1 MQKHNKMPQPDK
13 EKDKAIPH
21 FDFHFHLLFKHA
33 ISGGTDVNENIDV
46 KGFADLLDT
55 AFGGPF
61 ESQSSPQMVK
71 QSPLKFGLIAILSVE
86 HAFVKRMLRIPGFRL
101 DRALPLDPK
110 MVQKI
115 KASEVSYHELFQE
128 QVQYTLDK
136 MAQFGK
142 DWDMLLLNRS
152 KDKEGP
158 GVWDAIR
165 KRANNNMQDAIRQQ
179 QAYAGSRWFA
189 LSIEGGHNLSEVPIR
204 NNLGLIHH
212 TPEETLKRLQDRED
226 VDFMAINISHLSRIP
241 EMPLCGFA
249 QGLNKSAQN
258 AFHSPDFHP
267 STENGLTL
275 LGKKLIKQALTH
287 PTKPILID
295 VKHMSLYSRLHY
307 YRYRAR
313 LAEDHEQVSKL
324 PVISSHTGFTF
335 TTYSQFIA
343 NQQYLPQIDTDN
355 EGLPVTTIAAMER
368 KIGKTDDHV
377 NEDLFGNPWTIN
389 LFDEEIEEIY
399 NTNGLIGIS
408 LDQRVLG
415 TRKMFLDG
423 KRKSH
428 YEPEHL
434 AREEYTRL
442 FENGQ
447 LPVAESALL
456 ESQHKVVPL
465 PRERHSMLLAL
476 HLVHAVRVGLN
487 AGIAGPDDV
496 DDPSPWDYLC
506 IGSDFDG
513 LINPINSVKN
523 VTQLDRLK
531 GELMRYLP
539 QADKTLPF
547 YEREKALR
555 YDRNGTVDRAYMES
569 VIDKVLSINGIRLLM
584 RFNNNWGI

>member
-1 MQKHNKMPQPDK
+1 MPQAGK
-13 EKDKAIPH
+13 KKNQVIPH

-33 ISGGTDVNENIDV
+33 ISGGRDVNKNIEV
-46 KGFADLLDT
+46 EGFADLLDT

-61 ESQSSPQMVK
+61 ESQSSPQMVLN
-71 QSPLKFGLIAILSVE
+71 SPLKFGLVAILSVE

-101 DRALPLDPK
+101 EKALPLDPQ

-115 KASEVSYHELFQE
+115 KNSEVSYHQLFQE
-128 QVQYTLDK
+128 QVDFTIKTID
-136 MAQFGK
+136 QFAK
-142 DWDMLLLNRS
+142 NWDMLLLNRT
-152 KDKEGP
+152 KDKGEP

-165 KRANNNMQDAIRQQ
+165 QRAHNNMEEAIRQREK
-179 QAYAGSRWFA
+179 YDGTRWFA

-204 NNLGLIHH
+204 NNLGLIHQ
-212 TPEETLKRLQDRED
+212 TPEETLKRLQDRDD
-226 VDFMAINISHLSRIP
+226 VDFMAMNLSHLSRIP
-241 EMPLCGFA
+241 EMPLSGFA
-249 QGLNKSAQN
+249 QGLNKSAQK

-267 STENGLTL
+267 ATESGLTL
-275 LGKKLIKQALTH
+275 LGKKVIKQALTH
-287 PTKPILID
+287 PTKPMLID
-295 VKHMSLYSRLHY
+295 VKHMSLFSRLQY
-307 YRYRAR
+307 YRYRAK
-313 LAEDHEQVSKL
+313 LAEEHEQVAKL

-335 TTYSQFIA
+335 TTYSQFIS
-343 NQQYLPQIDTDN
+343 NRQYLPQIDTGD
-355 EGLPVTTIAAMER
+355 EGLPLTSIAAIER
-368 KIGKTDDHV
+368 KIGKTDDHN

-389 LFDEEIEEIY
+389 LFDEEIEEIF

-423 KRKSH
+423 KRGSH

-434 AREEYTRL
+434 AREEYTWL

-447 LPVAESALL
+447 VPVAESALL
-456 ESQHKVVPL
+456 EGLQRVVPL

-476 HLVHAVRVGLN
+476 HLVHAVRVGKN
-487 AGIAGPDDV
+487 AGITGSDDV
-496 DDPSPWDYLC
+496 DDPSPWDFLC

-523 VTQLDRLK
+523 VTQMDRLK
-531 GELMRYLP
+531 SELMRYLP

-547 YEREKALR
+547 YEGEKALR
-555 YDRNGTVDRAYMES
+555 YDVNGHPDLGYVEA

>member
-1 MQKHNKMPQPDK
+1 M
-13 EKDKAIPH
+13 AH

-33 ISGGTDVNENIDV
+33 ISGDTDANEHTDVNQNIDV
-46 KGFADLLDT
+46 KGFADLLDS

-61 ESQSSPQMVK
+61 ESQASPQMVL

-86 HAFVKRMLRIPGFRL
+86 HAFVKRMMRIPGFRL
-101 DRALPLDPK
+101 EKALPLDPK
-110 MVQKI
+110 MVQQI
-115 KASEVSYHELFQE
+115 KNSEVSYHELFQK
-128 QVQYTLDK
+128 QVTFTRDTIQTH
-136 MAQFGK
+136 GK

-152 KDKEGP
+152 KDRDEP
-158 GVWDAIR
+158 GVWEAIR
-165 KRANNNMQDAIRQQ
+165 KRANANMQDAIKHQQ
-179 QAYAGSRWFA
+179 NYKGSRWFA

-204 NNLGLIHH
+204 NQQGLIHQ
-212 TPEETLKRLQDRED
+212 TPEETLKKLQDRED
-226 VDFMAINISHLSRIP
+226 VDFLAINLSHLSRIP
-241 EMPLCGFA
+241 EMQLSGFA
-249 QGLNKSAQN
+249 QGLNMSAQK
-258 AFHSPDFHP
+258 AFRSPDFHP
-267 STENGLTL
+267 AAECGLTF
-275 LGKKLIKQALTH
+275 LGKKLVRQALTH
-287 PTKPILID
+287 PVKPILID
-295 VKHMSLYSRLHY
+295 VKHMSLYSRLQY
-307 YRYRAR
+307 YRYRAK
-313 LAEDHEQVSKL
+313 LAEEHAQVSKL

-335 TTYSQFIA
+335 TTYSNFIG
-343 NQQYLPQIDTDN
+343 NQQYLPQVDTDS
-355 EGLPVTTIAAMER
+355 EGLPVTTIAAQER
-368 KIGKTDDHV
+368 KIGKTDDHN

-389 LFDEEIEEIY
+389 LFDEEIEEIF
-399 NTNGLIGIS
+399 NTNGMIGIS

-434 AREEYTRL
+434 AREEYTKL

-447 LPVAESALL
+447 VPGAEAVLL
-456 ESQHKVVPL
+456 EGLQRVVPL

-487 AGIAGPDDV
+487 AGIAGPADV

-523 VTQLDRLK
+523 ITQIDRLK

-547 YEREKALR
+547 YEHEKALR
-555 YDRNGTVDRAYMES
+555 YDRNGTVDRKYLES